1 MQSLQS
7 EILGETSL
15 LPSTKSVKDFQPAH
29 FSMHIFTVY
38 LFYFYLC
45 ASIYNTVG
53 IDFVVGATTFVLGCN
68 TLYVQCDFIALI
80 WLYFELRELNVA
92 SKKKGANRTESDKQ
106 QTLR

>member
-1 MQSLQS
+1 
-7 EILGETSL
+7 
-15 LPSTKSVKDFQPAH
+15 
-29 FSMHIFTVY
+29 MHIFTVY

-92 SKKKGANRTESDKQ
+92 SKKKKGANRTESDKQ